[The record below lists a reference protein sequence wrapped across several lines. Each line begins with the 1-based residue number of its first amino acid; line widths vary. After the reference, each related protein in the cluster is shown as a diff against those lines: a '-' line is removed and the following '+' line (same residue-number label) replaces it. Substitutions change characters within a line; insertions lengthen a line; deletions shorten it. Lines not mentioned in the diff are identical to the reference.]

1 MQLYIKYK
9 NTIVWKSHVRLIDM
23 RRGELPAVI
32 VGLISVKRLVN
43 IYTPPPPPQ
52 KKKKKKK
59 LKKQTHKQQQQ
70 QQPQNQRISRLAVAL
85 VVLCVL
91 LA

>member
-9 NTIVWKSHVRLIDM
+9 NTIVWKSRVQLIDM

-32 VGLISVKRLVN
+32 VGL
-43 IYTPPPPPQ
+43 
-52 KKKKKKK
+52 
-59 LKKQTHKQQQQ
+59 KKQTNKQQQQ
-70 QQPQNQRISRLAVAL
+70 QQQQQHQRISRLAVPL

>member
-9 NTIVWKSHVRLIDM
+9 NTIVWKSRVRLIDM
-23 RRGELPAVI
+23 RRVELPAVI

-43 IYTPPPPPQ
+43 IYNPLPPQ
-52 KKKKKKK
+52 KKKKKKI
-59 LKKQTHKQQQQ
+59 KKKKKKQQQQ
-70 QQPQNQRISRLAVAL
+70 QQQQNQRISCLAVSL
-85 VVLCVL
+85 FVLCVL

>member
-1 MQLYIKYK
+1 
-9 NTIVWKSHVRLIDM
+9 M

-43 IYTPPPPPQ
+43 IYNPLPPQ
-52 KKKKKKK
+52 KKKKIKKI
-59 LKKQTHKQQQQ
+59 KKQTNKQQQQ
-70 QQPQNQRISRLAVAL
+70 QQQQNQRISCLAVSL
-85 VVLCVL
+85 FVLCVL

>member
-1 MQLYIKYK
+1 
-9 NTIVWKSHVRLIDM
+9 M

-32 VGLISVKRLVN
+32 VGL
-43 IYTPPPPPQ
+43 
-52 KKKKKKK
+52 
-59 LKKQTHKQQQQ
+59 KKQTNKQQQQ
-70 QQPQNQRISRLAVAL
+70 QQQQQHQRISRLAVPL